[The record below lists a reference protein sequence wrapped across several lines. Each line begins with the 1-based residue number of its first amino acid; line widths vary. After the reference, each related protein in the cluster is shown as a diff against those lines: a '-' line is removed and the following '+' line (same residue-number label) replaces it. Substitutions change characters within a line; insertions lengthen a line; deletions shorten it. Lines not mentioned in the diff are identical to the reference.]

1 MIKRDPLPSQ
11 FPGSSAGYRRDH
23 GTESQAFSSRCDGAK
38 HDPGVHERNVRTP
51 IKQKMIPNEKAVPT
65 GLLGIERECE
75 QIVRIAVLAEILDV
89 YPAMHS
95 STPWHKNVSAP

>member
-1 MIKRDPLPSQ
+1 MIKRDHLPSE
-11 FPGSSAGYRRDH
+11 FPGSSARYRRDH

-51 IKQKMIPNEKAVPT
+51 IKQNMIPDEKAVPT

-75 QIVRIAVLAEILDV
+75 QILRIAVLAEILDV
-89 YPAMHS
+89 YPEMHS
-95 STPWHKNVSAP
+95 STPRHKTLEAP